1 VKPLLKKVTPDP
13 QHSFSFRIDSGERL
27 LSNWHYHPEL
37 ELVLIIKGAGTRM
50 VGDSMEN
57 FQDGDVVL
65 LGSNLPHHWRH
76 EDKFVQSPDTTG
88 ARALVLHF
96 YDNFWGKEFLELP
109 EMRDIRNL
117 FETAK
122 QGLKIRGKSKKTVTG
137 LLEEMQ
143 DAPAGRQLINLLCIL
158 DAIVRGK
165 EYGLLSSKGF
175 AFLPPA
181 HGDTDKI
188 NKVYEFT
195 FKNYNRKIHIQELA
209 DLMHLSRQSFC
220 RYFKKKTRKT
230 YFQFL
235 TEVRI
240 GQACRILIENV
251 KSVSEICYACGYN
264 NPSNFNQ
271 QFKMITNK
279 TPVQY
284 KKDYLANN

>member
-1 VKPLLKKVTPDP
+1 MKPLLKKVTPNP
-13 QHSFSFRIDSGERL
+13 QHSFSFRIDSGEQLR
-27 LSNWHYHPEL
+27 SNWHYHPEL
-37 ELVLIIKGAGTRM
+37 ELVVIIKGSGTRM
-50 VGDSMEN
+50 VGDNMEN

-76 EDKFVQSPDTTG
+76 EDKYIQHPEETG

-96 YDNFWGKEFLELP
+96 IENFWGKEFLELP
-109 EMRDIRNL
+109 EMREIRNL
-117 FETAK
+117 FETSK
-122 QGLKIRGKSKKTVTG
+122 QGLNIRGKAKKTVTALMEAMKEASPG
-137 LLEEMQ
+137 N
-143 DAPAGRQLINLLCIL
+143 QLIHLLT
-158 DAIVRGK
+158 
-165 EYGLLSSKGF
+165 LLQTMATSREFTLISSKGF

-188 NKVYEFT
+188 NAVYEFT
-195 FKNYNRKIHIQELA
+195 FKNYQRKIHIQELA
-209 DLMHLSRQSFC
+209 GLTNLSRQSFC

-271 QFKMITNK
+271 QFKMITKK

>member
-1 VKPLLKKVTPDP
+1 MKPLLKKVTPNP

-37 ELVLIIKGAGTRM
+37 ELVLIQHGAGTRM
-50 VGDSMEN
+50 VGDCMEN
-57 FQDGDVVL
+57 FQHGDVVL

-76 EDKFVQSPDTTG
+76 EDKYIQFPEQTG
-88 ARALVLHF
+88 AKALVVHF
-96 YDNFWGKEFLELP
+96 YDNFWGNEFLNLP
-109 EMRDIRNL
+109 ELHDIRNL
-117 FETAK
+117 FDAAK
-122 QGLKIRGKSKKTVTG
+122 QGLKIRGKTKINVTE
-137 LLEEMQ
+137 LLESME
-143 DAPAGRQLINLLCIL
+143 DASPSRQLIDLLAIL
-158 DAIVRGK
+158 EMIARSK
-165 EYGLLSSKGF
+165 EFALISSKGF
-175 AFLPPA
+175 NFLPPA

-188 NKVYEFT
+188 NTVYEFT
-195 FKNYNRKIHIQELA
+195 FKNFQRKINIQELA
-209 DLMHLSRQSFC
+209 SLTNLSRQSFC

-240 GQACRILIENV
+240 GHACSILIDNE

-271 QFKMITNK
+271 QFKMITKK

-284 KKDYLANN
+284 KRDYLANN